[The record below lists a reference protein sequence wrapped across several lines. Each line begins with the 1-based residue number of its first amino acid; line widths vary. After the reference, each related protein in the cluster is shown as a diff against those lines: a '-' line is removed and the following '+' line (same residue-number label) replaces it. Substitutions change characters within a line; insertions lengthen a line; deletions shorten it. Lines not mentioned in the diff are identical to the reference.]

1 MLAKNILS
9 AFSTDS
15 GLDFSVFE
23 NLIETSDS
31 FRENILDLNEL
42 DLNLLFKLLID
53 SKQPSGITKLITLFE
68 DSQSE
73 YSSSIAVLGLI
84 KLGAINT
91 SEDLSSK
98 THLLD
103 GVNKHNAF
111 CLKPHFELF
120 PEKYQQ
126 IIEASVAIQ
135 RQKNEAFREDLKDQ
149 IEFLK
154 SEQLADKALEIEK
167 KLKFH
172 FPEITE
178 TFMSTE
184 QVEKKSK
191 EHNFAKVIER
201 NISFEARSKSRSSKV
216 SKHEEFLKSEAEA
229 SLELANLWYTELK
242 DSNPELLLTQLEF
255 IDFDDPAFYSKILKE
270 AELDIWTKI
279 FLYIK
284 SENFLEGLDFLTTNE
299 SALLT
304 ESSESIYNYY
314 YTKGVMLLGAGMQK
328 EAEEILLIIKEQK
341 ENFRDI
347 QLLLQNA
354 K

>member
-1 MLAKNILS
+1 MLAQNILS
-9 AFSTDS
+9 AFLTDS
-15 GLDFSVFE
+15 GLDFDLFE

-31 FRENILDLNEL
+31 IRGDILDLDETN
-42 DLNLLFKLLID
+42 LNLLFKLLID
-53 SKQPSGITKLITLFE
+53 SKRPSTLGKLIALLE
-68 DSQSE
+68 DAHAE
-73 YSSSIAVLGLI
+73 YNSSIAILGLI
-84 KLGAINT
+84 KFDILT
-91 SEDLSSK
+91 SPEDLSSR
-98 THLLD
+98 THLLS
-103 GVNKHNAF
+103 GINKKNAF
-111 CLKPHFELF
+111 CLKPHLDLF

-126 IIEASVAIQ
+126 IIEASVALQ
-135 RQKNEAFREDLKDQ
+135 RQANEAFREDLKDQ

-154 SEQLADKALEIEK
+154 SEQLTDKALEIEQ

-178 TFMSTE
+178 SFLSTE

-201 NISFEARSKSRSSKV
+201 NISFEARSKSRNSKPN
-216 SKHEEFLKSEAEA
+216 KREETLKSEAKA

-242 DSNPELLLTQLEF
+242 DSDPELLLTQLEF

-270 AELDIWTKI
+270 AKLDIWTKA

-284 SENFLEGLDFLTTNE
+284 SKNFLEGLNFLSTNE

-304 ESSESIYNYY
+304 DSSDSIYNYY

-328 EAEEILLIIKEQK
+328 EAEEILLIIKDQK